1 MNRIALFVISEF
13 PQDPDKDTSYLFM
26 LEAQKRG
33 FDIFIGFHGDIDYT
47 YNRKEKKINIPILKK
62 AFPVQVLERNDIGQI
77 NIYGNSSPDNY
88 EVFTYVNWEDNVKI
102 INKDYVYRESDNAV
116 LDYKLLDSA
125 VIFMRSDPP
134 VDDVYLDACT
144 ILESIKDEVLI
155 VNDPSSLINFN
166 EKLCTLA
173 FPEIIPKTFIFDS
186 PSVDELRSCVQGFSN
201 GAVLKPIN
209 LCGGEGIQKFSF
221 DDYSS
226 LVLEEQPYIVQE
238 FINEVYDGDKRV
250 LLLNGEPIGAILRKA
265 KDGNFICNFHSGGT
279 PHKTDITS
287 NDLRIC
293 NEIKS
298 FLISNNIFFAGI
310 DIIGNKL
317 TEINI
322 TSPTCVQ
329 EINRANKVKLEE
341 NVLDFIVH
349 KLDEEFPNAG

>member
-1 MNRIALFVISEF
+1 MNPIALFVLSEF

-33 FDIFIGFHGDIDYT
+33 FHILIGFHKDIDYT
-47 YNRKEKKINIPILKK
+47 YDRKEKKINIPILQK
-62 AFPVQVLERNDIGQI
+62 AFPVQVLERDDVGRV
-77 NIYGNSSPDNY
+77 NIYGKNSSDNCQ
-88 EVFTYVNWEDNVKI
+88 VFTYLNWKENIKI
-102 INKDYVYRESDNAV
+102 LNKDYIYKESDNEI
-116 LDYKLLDSA
+116 LDYKLVDSK

-134 VDDVYLDACT
+134 VDDDYLDACT

-155 VNDPSSLINFN
+155 VNDPSSLISFN

-186 PSVDELRSCVQGFSN
+186 PNVDELRSCVKGFPN

-209 LCGGEGIQKFSF
+209 LCGGEGIQRFSY
-221 DDYSS
+221 DDYKS
-226 LVLEEQPYIVQE
+226 LVVEDQPYIVQE

-265 KDGNFICNFHSGGT
+265 QDGNFICNFHSGGT
-279 PHKTDITS
+279 PHKTEINS

-298 FLISNNIFFAGI
+298 FLIDNNIFFAGI
-310 DIIGNKL
+310 DIIGDRL

-329 EINRANKVKLEE
+329 EINRANRVKLEE
-341 NVLDFIVH
+341 NVLDFIIH
-349 KLDEEFPNAG
+349 KLDKELVNAS

>member
-1 MNRIALFVISEF
+1 MNRRALFVVSEF
-13 PQDPDKDTSYLFM
+13 PQDPDKDTTYLFM

-33 FDIFIGFHGDIDYT
+33 FDILIGFHGDIDYT

-62 AFPVQVLERNDIGQI
+62 VFPVRVLERNDIGKI

-102 INKDYVYRESDNAV
+102 INKDYVYKESDNAI
-116 LDYKLLDSA
+116 LDYKLVDSA

-173 FPEIIPKTFIFDS
+173 FPEIIPKTFIFES
-186 PSVDELRSCVQGFSN
+186 PNVDELRSCVEGFPY

-265 KDGNFICNFHSGGT
+265 QDGNFICNFHSGGT

-293 NEIKS
+293 DEIKS

-310 DIIGNKL
+310 DIIGDKL

-341 NVLDFIVH
+341 NVLDFIIH
-349 KLDEEFPNAG
+349 KLDKEFFNAG